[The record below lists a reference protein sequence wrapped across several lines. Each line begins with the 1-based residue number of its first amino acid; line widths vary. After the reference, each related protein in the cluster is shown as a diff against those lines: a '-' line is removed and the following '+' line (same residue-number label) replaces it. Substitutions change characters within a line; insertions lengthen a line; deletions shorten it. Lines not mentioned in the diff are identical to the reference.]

1 MMSSNAGRQT
11 LTPWPISNFQV
22 PCHLLSEHK
31 SDLYSNIDQ
40 LASVGNTKLFLSVC
54 CTVFQSTFDLI
65 AFLFDKYDFDPVMIA
80 LFAAIIFKKRC
91 VSYGK
96 IRQHFFP
103 SDDNYTSWWAFWSI
117 AFMITYRISWEKD
130 KYKLLSSLVYYF

>member
-40 LASVGNTKLFLSVC
+40 LASVGNTKLFFSVC

-80 LFAAIIFKKRC
+80 LFAAIIFKKKMRFLRKN
-91 VSYGK
+91 S
-96 IRQHFFP
+96 P
-103 SDDNYTSWWAFWSI
+103 AF
-117 AFMITYRISWEKD
+117 
-130 KYKLLSSLVYYF
+130 LSK

>member
-40 LASVGNTKLFLSVC
+40 LASVGNTELFFSVC
-54 CTVFQSTFDLI
+54 CTVFQCTFDLI

-80 LFAAIIFKKRC
+80 LFAAIIFKK
-91 VSYGK
+91 
-96 IRQHFFP
+96 
-103 SDDNYTSWWAFWSI
+103 DAFLTEKFASI
-117 AFMITYRISWEKD
+117 SFQVMTITPRGGLFDPLHVITYRISWEKD
-130 KYKLLSSLVYYF
+130 KYKLLSSAVYYL